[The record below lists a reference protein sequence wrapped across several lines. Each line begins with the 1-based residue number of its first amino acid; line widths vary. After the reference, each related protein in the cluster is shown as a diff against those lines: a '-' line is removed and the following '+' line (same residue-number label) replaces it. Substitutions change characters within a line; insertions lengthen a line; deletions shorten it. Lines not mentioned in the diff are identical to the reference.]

1 MKGDFFVNEHVT
13 TSTDRELP
21 FLPVMAYVPRQELQ
35 TVYEPENALA
45 CGTLFPEIFKPFK
58 GGRRNG

>member
-1 MKGDFFVNEHVT
+1 VNEHVT